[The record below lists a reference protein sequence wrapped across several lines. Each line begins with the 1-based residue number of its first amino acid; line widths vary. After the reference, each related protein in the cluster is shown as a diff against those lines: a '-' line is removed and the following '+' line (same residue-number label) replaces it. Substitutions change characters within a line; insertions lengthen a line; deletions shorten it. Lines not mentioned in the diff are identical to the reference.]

1 MRVYIGHDMGVK
13 SHGVD
18 MLTDWGGGMGESGVG
33 TPCGWGRKV
42 QGMCVGL
49 RSHLEKITDLSVRHG
64 LEETFM
70 TGKSG

>member
-1 MRVYIGHDMGVK
+1 MHVYISHDMGVK

-18 MLTDWGGGMGESGVG
+18 MLTDWGRGWENQGWELQ
-33 TPCGWGRKV
+33 CGWGRKV

-49 RSHLEKITDLSVRHG
+49 RGHLEKITDLSVRHG
-64 LEETFM
+64 LKETFM